1 MQLLIR
7 MVALGLGAWDMI
19 DSQQFKEPKLVSV
32 SRCLCWTFE
41 PQDDKTNEMTCAQQR
56 LRSAWAFAQ
65 SDQSL
70 RCAL

>member
-32 SRCLCWTFE
+32 SKWTMFVL
-41 PQDDKTNEMTCAQQR
+41 DI
-56 LRSAWAFAQ
+56 
-65 SDQSL
+65 
-70 RCAL
+70 